1 MIYILR
7 HGKTDWNKR
16 KKLQGRTDIPLCDE
30 GRAMAREAA
39 EMYADVHF
47 DVCYSS
53 PLSRARETAEII
65 LKDRNVPIIFDDRL
79 IEMSFGKYEG
89 IERSFDIPGCPINIL
104 FEHPEEYIAPEDA
117 GESLDELYKRTG
129 SFLDE
134 VIRPLEKAGKD
145 VLIVAH
151 GALNSCLLTQAKG
164 LPRKDFWSHG
174 IVQCRLMP
182 LFDNAKDHSFITL

>member
-1 MIYILR
+1 M
-7 HGKTDWNKR
+7 G
-16 KKLQGRTDIPLCDE
+16 
-30 GRAMAREAA
+30 
-39 EMYADVHF
+39 
-47 DVCYSS
+47 
-53 PLSRARETAEII
+53 
-65 LKDRNVPIIFDDRL
+65 
-79 IEMSFGKYEG
+79 FGKYEG

-117 GESLDELYKRTG
+117 GESLDELYERTG

-134 VIRPLEKAGKD
+134 VIRPLDKEGKD

-182 LFDNAKDHSFITL
+182 LFDDPND